1 MSRWLHPRP
10 RPRALFAGVTLAVL
24 SVALASTVSMAYPR
38 FAAAAPELGAS
49 SSKGAP
55 AAASLA
61 TWSGPILATS
71 RRGTP
76 GTAIP
81 AHRPKV
87 ASQSTQDEIAL
98 GVYTQDSPEPL
109 EVHAFQQLVGRSPSI
124 VMWYQSW
131 SEPLFY
137 SSQISMVA
145 QDGATPLIT
154 WDPELTGGVGVPLSQ
169 IVAGDYDT
177 YIQAQ
182 AEAAASWHRTIYV
195 RFGQEMNL
203 SGSPFGPGVNGNTPQ
218 LFIEAWRH
226 VVRIFRTAGATNV
239 KWVWSPNV
247 DCAGKC
253 PFKAFY
259 PGDSWVD
266 WVGLDG
272 YNYAAVDDVPWMS
285 FETIFQSSYNQ
296 LSALTSKPIMIAETA
311 STTLGGNKAA
321 WITKALTQT
330 LPTEMPL
337 VRALVWFDV
346 DKETNWTVNS
356 SPASLNAFRAA
367 VDQPLFSGT
376 LAG

>member
-1 MSRWLHPRP
+1 
-10 RPRALFAGVTLAVL
+10 
-24 SVALASTVSMAYPR
+24 
-38 FAAAAPELGAS
+38 
-49 SSKGAP
+49 
-55 AAASLA
+55 
-61 TWSGPILATS
+61 
-71 RRGTP
+71 
-76 GTAIP
+76 
-81 AHRPKV
+81 
-87 ASQSTQDEIAL
+87 
-98 GVYTQDSPEPL
+98 
-109 EVHAFQQLVGRSPSI
+109 
-124 VMWYQSW
+124 
-131 SEPLFY
+131 
-137 SSQISMVA
+137 MVA